1 MKDIIFIVGPT
12 ATGKTELSF
21 KLAKQ
26 IEAEIVSCDSM
37 LVYREPKIITS
48 KPPEKILKEVKH
60 HFINI
65 ISVKDTYDVF
75 QYYIEA
81 TKVIT
86 DLYLRRKPVIICGGT
101 GLYMKAILDGIF
113 KGPSRN
119 DKLRQD
125 LEKEIEEKGSLS
137 IYNKL
142 KEIDPPAA
150 EKISPSDT
158 KRIIR
163 ALEVYCTTGI
173 PISKKQ
179 KEKKG
184 LWGKYPIKIFGLT
197 MERKILYEKIN
208 KRTEDMFREGAV
220 EEVKNL
226 LGMPLSITAQKIIG
240 IDEIKGYLEGK
251 YSLDYARS
259 LMAKNTRNFAKRQFT
274 WFKRDKR
281 IQWIAA
287 SCKDECFNYIIRNLE

>member
-1 MKDIIFIVGPT
+1 MKNIIFIVGPT

-21 KLAKQ
+21 NLSKQ
-26 IEAEIVSCDSM
+26 IKAEIVSCDSM

-48 KPPEKILKEVKH
+48 KPPEKILKEIKH

-81 TKVIT
+81 TKVIS
-86 DLYLRRKPVIICGGT
+86 DLYLRRRPVVVCGGT

-113 KGPSRN
+113 KGSSRN
-119 DKLRQD
+119 DKLRQN
-125 LEKEIEEKGSLS
+125 LEKEAKEKGNLS

-150 EKISPSDT
+150 EKISPNDT

-163 ALEVYCTTGI
+163 ALEVYYTTGI

-179 KEKKG
+179 KEKRG

-208 KRTEDMFREGAV
+208 KRTEEMFREGAV

-226 LGMPLSITAQKIIG
+226 LEMPLSITAQKIIG
-240 IDEIKGYLEGK
+240 ISEIKGYLEGK
-251 YSLDYARS
+251 YSLDYARN

-281 IQWIAA
+281 IQWIDA
-287 SCKDECFNYIIRNLE
+287 SCKDKCFNYIIRNLE